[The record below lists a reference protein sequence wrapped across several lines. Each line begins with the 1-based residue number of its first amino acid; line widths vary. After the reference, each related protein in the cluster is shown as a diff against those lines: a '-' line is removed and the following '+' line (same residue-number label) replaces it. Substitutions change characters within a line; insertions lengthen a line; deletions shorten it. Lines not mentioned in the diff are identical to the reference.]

1 MCWLSYLILK
11 RFLVM
16 SNVFTKCIILIFVSI
31 LLPRNVVQ
39 EWLIDNKLFI
49 ESQNKAISFEYS
61 ISHPE
66 LKGELKTLKGQL
78 ITASKGRF
86 KLELGPRTIYSD
98 GDVWVSYDSRTNQAI
113 IQNPDSI
120 SYNSIIRM
128 THYFELNK
136 MLSLSLLKNNTATV
150 YNKGQ
155 KIEINFKDKK
165 IKSIISE
172 YNSVKVEIMMI
183 KFETLLVISD
193 SLFVFD
199 PNSTMMIDLRE

>member
-1 MCWLSYLILK
+1 
-11 RFLVM
+11 
-16 SNVFTKCIILIFVSI
+16 
-31 LLPRNVVQ
+31 VVQ

-98 GDVWVSYDSRTNQAI
+98 GDVWISYDSRTNQAI

-120 SYNSIIRM
+120 SYNSIITM

-136 MLSLSLLKNNTATV
+136 MLSLSVLKNNTATL

-155 KIEINFKDKK
+155 KIDINFKDKK